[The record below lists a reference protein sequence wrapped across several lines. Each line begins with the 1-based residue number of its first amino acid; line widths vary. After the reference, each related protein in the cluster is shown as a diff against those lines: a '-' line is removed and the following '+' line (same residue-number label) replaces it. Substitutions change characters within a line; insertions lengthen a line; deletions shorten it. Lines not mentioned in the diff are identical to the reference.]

1 MVQQS
6 PQGFNGYSGQQGLEA
21 QQLPC
26 IATPSWF
33 AGLFRCA
40 SGVRWLELASPIR
53 EQIWLLVSPSAW
65 EQYPVLAELAE
76 TIEASIDSFDAFNA
90 YSNRQTGGQLAC

>member
-6 PQGFNGYSGQQGLEA
+6 PQGFNGSSGQQGLEA
-21 QQLPC
+21 QQLPW

-33 AGLFRCA
+33 AGLGGRDP
-40 SGVRWLELASPIR
+40 GLRWLELASPIR
-53 EQIWLLVSPSAW
+53 EQIWLLVSPSAC
-65 EQYPVLAELAE
+65 EQYPVLTELAE

-90 YSNRQTGGQLAC
+90 YNNRQTGGQLAC